1 MYAFA
6 VADLVNMRALQ
17 ERIIEESADTAVED
31 EELAIPEPSLKFRGI
46 IWIIE
51 TLNQRL
57 ADVDAAISNVMKGG
71 QIIQTRNGKVQQ
83 ASLSELRPSVLR
95 WSSR

>member
-1 MYAFA
+1 M
-6 VADLVNMRALQ
+6 D
-17 ERIIEESADTAVED
+17 
-31 EELAIPEPSLKFRGI
+31 
-46 IWIIE
+46 IE

-83 ASLSELRPSVLR
+83 ASLSELRAERAALEKQIAEFNA
-95 WSSR
+95 SRSEYFGTPLTYYGRR